1 MEKYHP
7 NEEVSLWIGK
17 MLARKRRIKQAP
29 VETYLSPLE
38 YLEQAKPYLSLLE
51 YLEQAKPYLSLLE
64 YLAQPKKPE
73 KIVRKPWVDKEDE
86 IGYVTDEWADNS
98 QPVCSE

>member
-29 VETYLSPLE
+29 VETYLSP
-38 YLEQAKPYLSLLE
+38 LE

>member
-1 MEKYHP
+1 MGKYHP

-29 VETYLSPLE
+29 VENYLSP
-38 YLEQAKPYLSLLE
+38 
-51 YLEQAKPYLSLLE
+51 LE

-73 KIVRKPWVDKEDE
+73 KIICKPWVDKEDE
-86 IGYVTDEWADNS
+86 IDYVIDEWADKP
-98 QPVCSE
+98 QPACSE

>member
-1 MEKYHP
+1 MGKYHP

-38 YLEQAKPYLSLLE
+38 YLEQAKPYLS
-51 YLEQAKPYLSLLE
+51 PLE

-73 KIVRKPWVDKEDE
+73 KIIRKAWVDKEDE

>member
-1 MEKYHP
+1 MGKYHP

-17 MLARKRRIKQAP
+17 MLARKRRVKQAP

-38 YLEQAKPYLSLLE
+38 YL
-51 YLEQAKPYLSLLE
+51 
-64 YLAQPKKPE
+64 AQPKKPE
-73 KIVRKPWVDKEDE
+73 KIIRKAWVDKEDE
-86 IGYVTDEWADNS
+86 IGYVADEWADNS